1 MRLFLEV
8 SKIGYLTWWNF
19 PKKAWLIIIGE
30 LAVVTSLS
38 VSLYITYLSNI
49 YFQTYV
55 NSLSPILVP
64 ILSVAFGVSSASVAT
79 YLYLGMRRIRGPL
92 ENEAFSTSVKK
103 KTSVKRAPKRV
114 SQTNH
119 VPPLAGDTVASA
131 PPKPKPGISAQNH
144 AQSQK
149 PQARKGE
156 EIAPGPEPR
165 KPAKSS
171 S

>member
-1 MRLFLEV
+1 MNSHETILEV
-8 SKIGYLTWWNF
+8 SKIDYLTWWNY

-30 LAVVTSLS
+30 LAVITSLS
-38 VSLYITYLSNI
+38 VSLYITYMSNI

-114 SQTNH
+114 SQTNP
-119 VPPLAGDTVASA
+119 VPPLAGDTVSSA
-131 PPKPKPGISAQNH
+131 HPKP
-144 AQSQK
+144 
-149 PQARKGE
+149 
-156 EIAPGPEPR
+156 
-165 KPAKSS
+165 
-171 S
+171 